1 MQALFTGALGDFIGA
16 ESFMTEAEKDA
27 VTTLLWATRN
37 RKEIQAAF
45 DMTDIFPNLKEE
57 RIMFDDFCDERPTR
71 PWRPGDR
78 FMNIGMKH
86 ELNLK
91 CNLNL
96 SQTEI
101 NEISDHSLDAT
112 LQRIFAGHRWQSSRC
127 TTVRRNWLNISNF
140 QLPDRYVVI
149 HPWSDAEIC
158 GREFDD
164 TDWNNIIQFLETI
177 NCIGVVVNKS
187 KNFPPFHPKLMDLTN
202 LTKLRETWPII
213 AGAEAAIMCSSS
225 LACFASKLLPK
236 DRIWIKGGHEFIF
249 TDWATY
255 FYHGPCSNPGE
266 IVFRNFEVLNKYRV
280 GNNVQVSMSLNPQSL
295 MLDQGL
301 ATLL

>member
-1 MQALFTGALGDFIGA
+1 MQVLFTGALGDFLGA
-16 ESFMTEAEKDA
+16 ESFMTEQEKDS
-27 VTTLLWATRN
+27 VTTVLWATRN
-37 RKEIQAAF
+37 RKEIKEAF
-45 DMTDIFPNLKEE
+45 EMTDIFPNLKDEK
-57 RIMFDDFCDERPTR
+57 ILFDDFSDDRPTR
-71 PWRPGDR
+71 PWEPGDR
-78 FMNIGMKH
+78 FPNIGTKD
-86 ELNLK
+86 ELNPK
-91 CNLNL
+91 CGLNL
-96 SQTEI
+96 SQE
-101 NEISDHSLDAT
+101 ELDAISDHSLDAT
-112 LQRIFAGHRWQSSRC
+112 LQKIFAGHRWQSSRC

-280 GNNVQVSMSLNPQSL
+280 GNNVQVSMSLNPQAV

-301 ATLL
+301 VTLL

>member
-91 CNLNL
+91 CGLNL
-96 SQTEI
+96 SQSEL

-112 LQRIFAGHRWQSSRC
+112 LQRIFAGTRSYSGSRC
-127 TTVRRNWLNISNF
+127 TTVRRNWLDISKF
-140 QLPDRYVVI
+140 QLPKRYAVI
-149 HPWSDAEIC
+149 HPWSDAEIN
-158 GREFDD
+158 GREFNDR
-164 TDWNNIIQFLETI
+164 DWDNIFKFLVANDI
-177 NCIGVVVNKS
+177 MGVVVNKS
-187 KNFPPFHPKLMDLTN
+187 SRHPPSHPKLMDLTN

-249 TDWATY
+249 TDWGTH
-255 FYHGPCSNPGE
+255 FYHGPFMNPND
-266 IVFRNFEVLNKYRV
+266 IVFRNFDMLNPAPKILM
-280 GNNVQVSMSLNPQSL
+280 QNPQSL

-301 ATLL
+301 VSLL